1 MTEVSVIEELEK
13 AWNKRRS
20 DMRGSFHIAKEYLN
34 YCEEHEYQKALA
46 DCHKIIGYCY
56 WRFSEFTLSMEHSMK
71 ALEFYQRVNDLRGE
85 ADTLN
90 SLGAVFMFEK
100 DHQKRL
106 ECNLKCLEIRIQ
118 LGDADDISGSMNNIG
133 ETYLEMGDNESAKL
147 WFYDCINYPGSTPD
161 SVSWATHNL
170 GRLFLQEGE
179 FEASKQMFFESLS
192 VSNEISYDIL
202 TTETLIQL
210 SGLYKQLNQ
219 LDLAL
224 EFADKAFELAIV
236 TGAKEEQKTAHML
249 LSEIKEQ
256 QGDLQ
261 GALEDY
267 KKYHYLFS
275 EIHNE
280 SNKQRLKDLEFQF
293 ELENIKKEAEIERL
307 KTVELKEA
315 YDQIERQKGLLEQR
329 NKEIVESIRY
339 AQRIQQAVLKE
350 ENYVS
355 EHLPEHFIYYKP
367 KDIVSGDF
375 YWAQEKDGVLFV
387 AAADCTGHGV
397 PGGFLTMLGIA
408 FLNEII
414 SKNDIQ
420 TPAQI
425 LNELR
430 DKFIKELQLHDA
442 SNDGMDITLVSLRYD
457 EQTDSKELLWAG
469 AYNPLWIVKKRGEKL
484 GLNEIYGSEKNKLE
498 LLEVKPDKQP
508 IGKSDDQKDFT
519 DHRLLLDK
527 GDMLYLFSDG
537 YQDQFGGKS
546 GKKLKRSGFKELIL
560 SLAKQPLENQLQSM
574 DSFFETWKGEYEQ
587 VDDICVIG
595 IKL

>member
-1 MTEVSVIEELEK
+1 MTEASILLELEK
-13 AWNKRRS
+13 AWNNRRS
-20 DMRGSFHIAKEYLN
+20 DMRGSFHIAKEYLT
-34 YCEEHEYQKALA
+34 YCEEEGFQKATA
-46 DCHKIIGYCY
+46 DCHKIAGYCY
-56 WRFSEFTLSMEHSMK
+56 WRFSEFSLSMEHSLF
-71 ALEFYQRVNDLRGE
+71 ALEYYQQVNDLRGE

-100 DHQKRL
+100 EHQKRL

-118 LGDADDISGSMNNIG
+118 LGDAEDISGSMNNIG
-133 ETYLEMGDNESAKL
+133 ETYLEMGENESAKR
-147 WFYDCINYPGSTPD
+147 WFYDCINYPGCTAD
-161 SVSWATHNL
+161 SISWATHNL
-170 GRLFLQEGE
+170 GRLFLLEGDFSASQE
-179 FEASKQMFFESLS
+179 MFLESLA

-202 TTETLIQL
+202 TTETLLQL
-210 SGLYKQLNQ
+210 SGLYKQL
-219 LDLAL
+219 DRYDIAL
-224 EFADKAFELAIV
+224 EYANKAFELAIT
-236 TGAKEEQKTAHML
+236 TGAKEEQKTAFKL
-249 LSEIKEQ
+249 RSEIKEQ
-256 QGDLQ
+256 QGDLI

-267 KKYHYLFS
+267 KLFHQLFT

-307 KTVELKEA
+307 KTVELKAA
-315 YDQIERQKGLLEQR
+315 YDQIEQQKSLLEQR

-375 YWAQEKDGVLFV
+375 YWAQEKKGILYV

-408 FLNEII
+408 FLNEIL
-414 SKNDIQ
+414 SKNEIQ

-430 DKFIKELQLHDA
+430 DKFIKELQLHDS

-469 AYNPLWIVKKRGEKL
+469 AYNPLWIVKKRGA
-484 GLNEIYGSEKNKLE
+484 LNESNDSENHKLE

-519 DHRLLLDK
+519 DHRLVLDK

-537 YQDQFGGKS
+537 YQDQFGGKT
-546 GKKLKRSGFKELIL
+546 GKKLKRSGFKDLIL
-560 SLAKQPLENQLQSM
+560 SLAKQPLENQLQGM

>member
-1 MTEVSVIEELEK
+1 MTEGRILEVLDQ
-13 AWNKRRS
+13 AWNNRRS

-34 YCEEHEYQKALA
+34 YCEELGFQKAIA
-46 DCHKIIGYCY
+46 DCHKIAGYCY
-56 WRFSEFTLSMEHSMK
+56 WRFSEFSLSMEHSLK
-71 ALEFYQRVNDLRGE
+71 ALEFYQKVNDLRGE

-106 ECNLKCLEIRIQ
+106 ECNLKCLDIRIQ

-133 ETYLEMGDNESAKL
+133 ETYLEMDDNDSAKK
-147 WFYDCINYPGSTPD
+147 WFYDCINYPGSSSD
-161 SVSWATHNL
+161 SISWATHNL
-170 GRLFLQEGE
+170 GRLFLREGD
-179 FEASKQMFFESLS
+179 FRASEEMFLDSLA

-202 TTETLIQL
+202 TTETLLQL
-210 SGLYKQLNQ
+210 SELYKKLDQT
-219 LDLAL
+219 DLAL
-224 EFADKAFELAIV
+224 EYADKAFELANF
-236 TGAKEEQKTAHML
+236 TGAKEEQKSAFL
-249 LSEIKEQ
+249 LRSEIKEQ
-256 QGDLQ
+256 QGDLV

-267 KKYHYLFS
+267 KKFHLLFS

-315 YDQIERQKGLLEQR
+315 YDKIEQQKGLLELR

-375 YWAQEKDGVLFV
+375 YWAQEKDGVLYV

-430 DKFIKELQLHDA
+430 EKFIKELQLHDT

-469 AYNPLWIVKKRGEKL
+469 AYNPLWIVKKRGDNSF
-484 GLNEIYGSEKNKLE
+484 LNEVYGNENHKLE

-508 IGKSDDQKDFT
+508 IGKSDDQRDFT
-519 DHRLLLDK
+519 NHRLILDK

-546 GKKLKRSGFKELIL
+546 GKKLKRSGFKDLIL
-560 SLAKQPLENQLQSM
+560 SLAKQPLENQLLGM

>member
-1 MTEVSVIEELEK
+1 MTEVSVLELLEQ
-13 AWNKRRS
+13 AWNNRRS
-20 DMRGSFHIAKEYLN
+20 DMRSSFHIAKEYLN
-34 YCEEHEYQKALA
+34 YCEEQGFQKATA
-46 DCHKIIGYCY
+46 DCHKIVGYCY
-56 WRFSEFTLSMEHSMK
+56 WRFSEFSLSMEHSLK
-71 ALEFYQRVNDLRGE
+71 ALEFYQRIHDLRGE

-100 DHQKRL
+100 EHQKRL

-118 LGDADDISGSMNNIG
+118 LGEADDISGSMNNIG
-133 ETYLEMGDNESAKL
+133 ETYLEMGDNEAAKQ
-147 WFYDCINYPGSTPD
+147 WFYDCINYPGSSPD
-161 SVSWATHNL
+161 SISWATHNL
-170 GRLFLQEGE
+170 GRLFLAEGDFAASQE
-179 FEASKQMFFESLS
+179 MFLESLAAS
-192 VSNEISYDIL
+192 TKISYDIL
-202 TTETLIQL
+202 TTETLLQL
-210 SGLYKQLNQ
+210 SGLYKLLDQT
-219 LDLAL
+219 DLAL

-236 TGAKEEQKTAHML
+236 TGAKEEQKTAYL
-249 LSEIKEQ
+249 LRSEIKEQ
-256 QGDLQ
+256 QGDVV
-261 GALEDY
+261 GALDDY
-267 KKYHYLFS
+267 KKYHLLFS

-315 YDQIERQKGLLEQR
+315 YDQIEQQKGLLEQR

-375 YWAQEKDGVLFV
+375 YWAQEKDGVLYV

-414 SKNDIQ
+414 SKNDVQ

-469 AYNPLWIVKKRGEKL
+469 AYNPLWIVKKRGQQK

-519 DHRLLLDK
+519 DHRLMLDK

-560 SLAKQPLENQLQSM
+560 SLAKQPLENQLQGM
-574 DSFFETWKGEYEQ
+574 DIFFETWKGEYEQ